1 MKKALR
7 IIMTLLAVASAIV
20 ALIGAASIESETLIT
35 PYIMLFGGLI
45 SLYLIGRFYFK
56 IA

>member
-20 ALIGAASIESETLIT
+20 ALIGAASIESETLIA
-35 PYIMLFGGLI
+35 PCMMLFGGLI

>member
-35 PYIMLFGGLI
+35 PCTMLFGGLI